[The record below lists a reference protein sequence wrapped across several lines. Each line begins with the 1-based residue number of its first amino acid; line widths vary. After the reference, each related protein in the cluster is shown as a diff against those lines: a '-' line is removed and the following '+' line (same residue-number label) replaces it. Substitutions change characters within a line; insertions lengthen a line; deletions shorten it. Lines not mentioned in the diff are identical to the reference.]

1 MATYAPPSETLTLFN
16 PDVFLTN
23 DAGDFLAFPVA
34 QGAEV
39 FPFGLTTSTA
49 TVAGALSTDTTIGTA
64 VGTAVSLYNEATRT
78 GAISIGTGGTS
89 TRTTTIGFQ
98 ASGNTLNLNGGAIN
112 IQGSGGLTTTIS
124 NTGILSLSNGNSS
137 AINIGSTK
145 TGGQI
150 DIGQSGGTASTTTIN
165 IGTGTLNTGAISIGT
180 GNTTGSLPITIGN
193 QTGSFGSVD
202 IGSTT
207 ISIGKANCAT
217 NNIGTS
223 TGGTL
228 NLKTAASSG
237 GAINMGTGMTS
248 GTISIGSGTGDKTI
262 TIGNTAGANILN
274 LTSNTVNLQTATGSV
289 LIGTTATAGVITIGG
304 SSSNSLSIQRPIQLS
319 SGADPASNTSAI
331 GYILTNVT
339 GGVGGAISVPVNK
352 YTWSTG
358 VMSLP
363 IGVYMLSL
371 YAEYVAAASVT
382 AFNFNMGFMSS
393 APTTGDSATASSAP
407 TNTISGIN
415 GNERSDDNSNLTNGT
430 YINQIGGVV
439 VNNYGGTYNNVYGI
453 FNGDWITSGTITM
466 SALTIR
472 AVKIG

>member
-16 PDVFLTN
+16 PDVFLTA
-23 DAGDFLAFPVA
+23 DLGDFLTFPVA
-34 QGAEV
+34 QGSEV

-49 TVAGALSTDTTIGTA
+49 TVAGALSAGTATVAGALSAGTSTLTSVITNTTTGTA
-64 VGTAVSLYNEATRT
+64 VGTAVSLYGEATRT
-78 GAISIGTGGTS
+78 GG
-89 TRTTTIGFQ
+89 
-98 ASGNTLNLNGGAIN
+98 
-112 IQGSGGLTTTIS
+112 
-124 NTGILSLSNGNSS
+124 
-137 AINIGSTK
+137 
-145 TGGQI
+145 
-150 DIGQSGGTASTTTIN
+150 
-165 IGTGTLNTGAISIGT
+165 ISIGT
-180 GNTTGSLPITIGN
+180 GNTTSSLPITIGN
-193 QTGSFGSVD
+193 QSGSFGSVD

-207 ISIGKANCAT
+207 ISIGKNNCAT

-228 NLKTAASSG
+228 NLKTGSTG
-237 GAINMGTGMTS
+237 GAVNMGTSMTS
-248 GTISIGSGTGDKTI
+248 GTISIGNSSGST
-262 TIGNTAGANILN
+262 ILN

-415 GNERSDDNSNLTNGT
+415 GNLRSDDNSNLTNGT

-439 VNNYGGTYNNVYGI
+439 VNNYGGTFNNVYGI
-453 FNGDWITSGTITM
+453 FNADWITSGTITM

-472 AVKIG
+472 AIKIG